1 MERLYIITGAAGHLA
16 STIIKYLRDTDC
28 LIRGLI
34 LPSESGEDDRQIAYY
49 KGDITKMESLEKF
62 FPALNAMRLL

>member
-1 MERLYIITGAAGHLA
+1 MKRLYITGAAGHLA

-34 LPSESGEDDRQIAYY
+34 LPSESGEDDRQITYYQRRYY
-49 KGDITKMESLEKF
+49 KNRVAGRNLF
-62 FPALNAMRLL
+62 RP

>member
-1 MERLYIITGAAGHLA
+1 MKRLYIITGAAGHLA

-34 LPSESGEDDRQIAYY
+34 LPSESGEDDR
-49 KGDITKMESLEKF
+49 
-62 FPALNAMRLL
+62 